1 MFQSFLRLIRTRA
14 FMPNTGIHRRIRE
27 VFCERTLK
35 EATMCRNLIF
45 LVAGADPA
53 NFNIVTKHLL
63 MLIHPKNSRVQ
74 LF

>member
-1 MFQSFLRLIRTRA
+1 MRLIRTRA

-53 NFNIVTKHLL
+53 NFNIVTKHL
-63 MLIHPKNSRVQ
+63 II
-74 LF
+74 

>member
-1 MFQSFLRLIRTRA
+1 MRLIRTRA
-14 FMPNTGIHRRIRE
+14 FMPNTCIHRRIRE

-53 NFNIVTKHLL
+53 NFNIVTKHL
-63 MLIHPKNSRVQ
+63 II
-74 LF
+74 